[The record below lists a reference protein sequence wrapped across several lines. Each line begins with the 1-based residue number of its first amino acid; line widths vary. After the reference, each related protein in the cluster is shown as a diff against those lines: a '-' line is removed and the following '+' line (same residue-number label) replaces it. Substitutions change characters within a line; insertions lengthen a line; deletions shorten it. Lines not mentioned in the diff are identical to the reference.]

1 MLLFYIFDCMK
12 WMNVKT
18 CCVYFLLIFITAC
31 SSSKKIKIKEK
42 APVVEKAI
50 VKEVMKPPVAIIK
63 DNSKT
68 DAFLENLLK
77 KYPQYFDSILQHRKD
92 WNVQIIYTQ
101 IDRSSDNTP
110 KLKTYYFNVNPN
122 RYFYPASTVKLPT
135 AILALQK
142 LNELKDKGI
151 DKNTTMITEA
161 AYSGQTPVYNDPTTP
176 DGKPTIANY
185 IKKVF
190 LVSDNDAMNRLY
202 EFLGQEYLNDQ
213 LHKKGFADVQI
224 LHRLQIALSE
234 DENRHTNPINF
245 LDANNN
251 ILYQQPLVF
260 NQTKY
265 LKRNDSL
272 GTSYYKGDQLLN
284 TPMNFS
290 GKNKIALEDLHNILR
305 SIIFPNSVLPAQ
317 RFNLTPDDYN
327 FLYKYMSQFPP
338 ETTFPPYD
346 SANYQDAYGKFLLYG
361 AQKGTLP
368 KNVRIFNKIGDA
380 YGHMLD
386 VAYVADFD
394 KNIEFFLSAEI
405 YCNKDQIMNDDK
417 YDYETIGTP
426 FMKNLGKIIYN
437 YELTR
442 KRINI
447 PDLSQFKMVYDK

>member
-1 MLLFYIFDCMK
+1 MRYTD
-12 WMNVKT
+12 VKT
-18 CCVYFLLIFITAC
+18 FVVLFFIGLLSAC
-31 SSSKKIKIKEK
+31 SSTKKIK
-42 APVVEKAI
+42 PVEKTPPLVEKI
-50 VKEVMKPPVAIIK
+50 ILKPVNENIDK
-63 DNSKT
+63 DTKT

-77 KYPQYFDSILQHRKD
+77 QNPQYFDSILKYRKE

-101 IDRSSDNTP
+101 IDRSSNNTP

-122 RYFYPASTVKLPT
+122 QYFYPASTVKLPT

-142 LNELKDKGI
+142 LNELKDKSI
-151 DKNTTMITEA
+151 DKNTTMITES
-161 AYSGQTPVYNDPTTP
+161 AYSGQTAVYNDPTTP
-176 DGKPTIANY
+176 DGRPTIASY
-185 IKKVF
+185 IKKIF

-213 LHKKGFADVQI
+213 LHKKGYSNVQI

-234 DENRHTNPINF
+234 DENRHTNPVKF
-245 LDANNN
+245 LGENNT
-251 ILYQQPLVF
+251 ILYQQPLTF
-260 NQTKY
+260 NKTKY
-265 LKRNDSL
+265 ALRNDSL
-272 GTSYYKGDQLLN
+272 GKSFYKGDQLIN

-305 SIIFPNSVLPAQ
+305 SIIFPNSVAPAQ

-361 AQKGTLP
+361 AQKGELP

-405 YCNKDQIMNDDK
+405 YCNKDNIMNDDK
-417 YDYETIGTP
+417 YDYETIGYP
-426 FMKNLGKIIYN
+426 FMKNLGKVMYDF
-437 YELTR
+437 ELNR
-442 KRINI
+442 KRQHT
-447 PDLSQFKMVYDK
+447 PDLSSFKMIYDK